1 MRLHGF
7 SEDRCLSVIHEQSPL
22 SAAESLQC
30 NENHATNCE
39 DDEEDHADLICDLS
53 ETAGS
58 AFSESED
65 DDLLSSRSRVH
76 IDITTLV
83 HEDDGADNEE
93 EDCYTRDAASDLQLP
108 PDGGYGPSPILMR
121 RGAGALVLK
130 TALRDEL
137 RHITDSTNDF
147 EKCLELQGGVLTNR
161 QRRWLGLQ
169 QDEDLCTLK
178 RFSSPLRVSRKEGM
192 YLGGQGKGESWRRRP
207 MWIPLS
213 VMVAGAES
221 CAAATSHALIECL
234 YGSPSSLR
242 IAPHGPLGQGSQ
254 RAAPRAL

>member
-7 SEDRCLSVIHEQSPL
+7 SEDRLSVIHEQSPL
-22 SAAESLQC
+22 SAAELLPN
-30 NENHATNCE
+30 NEKYAACQDDE
-39 DDEEDHADLICDLS
+39 DDRADLTCDLS
-53 ETAGS
+53 ENSGS
-58 AFSESED
+58 ASSESED
-65 DDLLSSRSRVH
+65 DDLLSSRSRVQV
-76 IDITTLV
+76 DISTLV
-83 HEDDGADNEE
+83 HEDNGVENEE
-93 EDCYTRDAASDLQLP
+93 EECYTRDAASDLQLP
-108 PDGGYGPSPILMR
+108 PESACGPSPILMR

-137 RHITDSTNDF
+137 RHITDSSNDF

-161 QRRWLGLQ
+161 QRRWLGLA
-169 QDEDLCTLK
+169 QDDDLCTLK

-221 CAAATSHALIECL
+221 CDAAKEPCTD
-234 YGSPSSLR
+234 
-242 IAPHGPLGQGSQ
+242 
-254 RAAPRAL
+254 